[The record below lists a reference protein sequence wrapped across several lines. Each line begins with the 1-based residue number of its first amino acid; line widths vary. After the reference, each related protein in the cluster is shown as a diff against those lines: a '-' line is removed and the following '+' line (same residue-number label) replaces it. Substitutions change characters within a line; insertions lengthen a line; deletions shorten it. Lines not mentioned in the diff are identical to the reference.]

1 MPEHI
6 APENQPEPTVRT
18 EPLTP
23 EQQRARRNR
32 SIVLALV
39 LGAIVVLFFVATLDK
54 LGANLVGIDAIR
66 DL

>member
-6 APENQPEPTVRT
+6 APEDQKESNIQTVQ
-18 EPLTP
+18 LTP
-23 EQQRARRNR
+23 EQARARRNR

-39 LGAIVVLFFVATLDK
+39 LGAMAILFFVATLDK
-54 LGANLVGIDAIR
+54 LGGNLVGVDAIR

>member
-6 APENQPEPTVRT
+6 APEDQPTTSVETV
-18 EPLTP
+18 ELTP

-39 LGAIVVLFFVATLDK
+39 LGALVVLFFVATLDK
-54 LGANLVGIDAIR
+54 LGANLVGVDAMR

>member
-6 APENQPEPTVRT
+6 APEDQPRSDVETVQ
-18 EPLTP
+18 LTP
-23 EQQRARRNR
+23 QQLRARRSR
-32 SIVLALV
+32 SIVLAVV
-39 LGAIVVLFFVATLDK
+39 LGVMVTLFFVATLDK

>member
-6 APENQPEPTVRT
+6 APEDQQPTTVQT
-18 EPLTP
+18 VQLTP

-39 LGAIVVLFFVATLDK
+39 LGAMAILFFVATLDK
-54 LGANLVGIDAIR
+54 LGGNLVGIDAIR